1 MLKRALRSG
10 FQTLA
15 PKLWAVYSEMRSGK
29 DPEVALLPLV
39 VPRGRVALDIGAHF
53 GGYARALAKLTT
65 RVHAF
70 EPTETADIMA
80 RTMPRNVTVHRM
92 ALSSHMGTAA
102 MTIPQSSSA
111 LASLERH
118 VTGDARSIQVTL
130 STVDALFPEED
141 IGFIKIDVEGHERAV
156 LNGARATIE
165 RCRPVLLIECE
176 ERMNPGGLSQL
187 IHFFGQWKYDCKFL
201 KNGELHDVSEFRHER
216 DQVWGASP
224 YINNFF
230 FIPESW
236 REAQRP
242 RPISYRLG

>member
-1 MLKRALRSG
+1 MLKSALRSG

-39 VPRGRVALDIGAHF
+39 VPRGRVALDVGAHF
-53 GGYARALAKLTT
+53 GGYARALAKLTD

-80 RTMPRNVTVHRM
+80 RTMPRNVTVHRL
-92 ALSSHMGTAA
+92 ALSSHAGMAA
-102 MTIPQSSSA
+102 LTIPRSSSA

-118 VTGDARSIQVTL
+118 VTGDVRTIQVTL
-130 STVDALFPEED
+130 ATIDTLFPTED
-141 IGFIKIDVEGHERAV
+141 IGFIKIDVEGHESAV
-156 LNGARATIE
+156 LNGARATIS

-176 ERMNPGGLSQL
+176 ERMNPGGLNKL
-187 IHFFGQWKYDCKFL
+187 IHYFRQWKYVCKYL
-201 KNGELHDVSEFRHER
+201 NDGELHDVSEFRHDR
-216 DQVWGASP
+216 DQVQGVSP

-230 FIPESW
+230 FIPSGHPSIAE
-236 REAQRP
+236 RRA
-242 RPISYRLG
+242 